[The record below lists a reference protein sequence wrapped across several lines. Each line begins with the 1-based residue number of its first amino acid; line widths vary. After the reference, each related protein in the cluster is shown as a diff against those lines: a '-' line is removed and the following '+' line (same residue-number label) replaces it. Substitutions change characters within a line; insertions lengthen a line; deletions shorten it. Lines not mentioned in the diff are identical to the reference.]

1 MSLQTKNSCD
11 IDGIS
16 TKLLQK
22 IATELSRPLAHIFN
36 LSLST
41 GKFPDRLK
49 ISRTVPIFKAGR
61 TDLCD
66 NCSHDILLMKL
77 SKMGIRGTALE
88 WFKSYLSDRSQI
100 VDTGGNL
107 SRAVFWV
114 PFYFYVLLMTFTV

>member
-1 MSLQTKNSCD
+1 MPNLENIQKIDLGTVNSAHICDIIKSLQTKNSCD

-36 LSLST
+36 LSLSS

-66 NCSHDILLMKL
+66 NY
-77 SKMGIRGTALE
+77 RPTAL
-88 WFKSYLSDRSQI
+88 LSTMSK
-100 VDTGGNL
+100 
-107 SRAVFWV
+107 
-114 PFYFYVLLMTFTV
+114 VL